1 MKEVLR
7 IFVFLLYFLNSLESK
22 KYDLCGFAI
31 EIQSKGVL
39 KNDLHKHVCVASY
52 KGNLRT
58 DFNSSNAFGIYAIK
72 EEFCKDGSGICNIKC
87 SNLLDEQL
95 KDDIE
100 CAEKIIEQR
109 SVKAWGEEISCNHLR
124 ITIDQCFD

>member
-1 MKEVLR
+1 MTQVMQ
-7 IFVFLLYFLNSLESK
+7 IFVIFLMLNFVELK
-22 KYDLCGFAI
+22 KYELCSFAV

-39 KNDLHKHVCVASY
+39 KNDIHKHVCVAFY
-52 KGNLRT
+52 KGNFRT
-58 DFNSSNAFGIYAIK
+58 DFNSTKSYGIYAIK
-72 EEFCKDGSGICNIKC
+72 DEWCKDGDGGICNVKC
-87 SNLLDEQL
+87 SDLLNENI

-124 ITIDQCFD
+124 TPVDQCFD